1 MKKKK
6 KVYTMCWRAAIEP
19 AAAAAAVGVVVVAAA
34 AGVDAVA
41 GGH

>member
-19 AAAAAAVGVVVVAAA
+19 AAAAVGVVVAAAA

-41 GGH
+41 AAGGH